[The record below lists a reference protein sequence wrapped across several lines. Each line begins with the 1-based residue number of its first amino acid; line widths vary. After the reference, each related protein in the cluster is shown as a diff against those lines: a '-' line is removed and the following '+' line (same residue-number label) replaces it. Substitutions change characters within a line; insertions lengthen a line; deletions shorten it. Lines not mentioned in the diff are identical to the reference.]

1 MLTTDWVL
9 DICLR
14 REKERNGDEEGRRGE
29 RKGEMVGFFDK
40 IRRNSGRI
48 FRVPFMIRTLKNYI
62 FKG

>member
-1 MLTTDWVL
+1 MLTTDWVF